1 MMQTNVEPR
10 KSNNKMKQKKLILVA
25 TFMLS
30 VVAATAQS
38 LNSAYFTDGY
48 KFRHTMNPAF
58 GNDQSYVSIPALGN
72 INVRT
77 QGNFGYDA
85 IIKNNPNPYGNKT
98 MTTFL
103 NPYID
108 AATALDGFA
117 SGNNRVVGNVGVTL
131 LSAGFKAWGGYN
143 TIEINAKASFG
154 ASLPYEL
161 FEFAKNTG
169 NKDYNIGD
177 INAGA
182 IAYAEIAFGHSR
194 QLTEQLRAGAK
205 LKVLLGIG
213 RADVKMENVQAQL
226 NDANQWLVSANATA
240 DVSMKGFTY
249 KQKSKEYKQKPGSY
263 QFVNDLDVSGSG
275 IGGFGLAVDLGASYK
290 LNDDWSFSAALLD
303 LGFISWSN
311 DMQARNKGNQ
321 FVFDGFHDV
330 DVAHHG
336 GMKKAS
342 DGYAD
347 QLADFAH
354 LQDQGDQGGRTTGIG
369 ASLNLGAEYTLPMYR
384 QLSLGLLSST
394 RIQGAY
400 SWTEARLSANW
411 EPLKWLD
418 GGMSLGVGSFG
429 ASAGWLINIHP
440 KGYNFFIGMDH
451 ILGKQ
456 SKEFIPLS
464 SKASVNLGMN
474 ITW

>member
-1 MMQTNVEPR
+1 
-10 KSNNKMKQKKLILVA
+10 MKQKKLILVA

-30 VVAATAQS
+30 VVTAPAQS

-58 GNDQSYVSIPALGN
+58 GNEQGYVSIPALGN

-98 MTTFL
+98 MTTFM

-108 AATALDGFA
+108 AGTALDGFVD
-117 SGNNRVVGNVGVTL
+117 GNNRIIGNVGITI

-143 TIEINAKASFG
+143 TIEINSKTSFG
-154 ASLPYEL
+154 VSLPYEL
-161 FEFAKNTG
+161 FAFAKNTG
-169 NKDYNIGD
+169 NQNYHIGD

-182 IAYAEIAFGHSR
+182 LSYAEIAFGHSR
-194 QLTEQLRAGAK
+194 QLSKQLRIGAK
-205 LKVLLGIG
+205 LKVLLGLA

-226 NDANQWLVSANATA
+226 SDANKWLVTANATA
-240 DVSMKGFTY
+240 DVSIKGFTY
-249 KQKSKEYKQKPGSY
+249 KENEKEYKQKPGNY
-263 QFVNDLDVSGSG
+263 KYVNDVDVSGTG
-275 IGGFGLAVDLGASYK
+275 INGFGMAVDLGAVYK
-290 LNDDWSFSAALLD
+290 LNNDWSFSASLLD

-311 DMQARNKGNQ
+311 NMQAKNINNQ
-321 FVFDGFHDV
+321 FEFSGFHDV
-330 DVAHHG
+330 DVARHG
-336 GMKKAS
+336 GMRDAS
-342 DGYAD
+342 DKYAD
-347 QLADFAH
+347 QLAEFAH
-354 LQDQGDQGGRTTGIG
+354 LQNQGDQGGRTTGIG
-369 ASLNLGAEYTLPMYR
+369 ASLNVGAEYTLPVYR
-384 QLSLGLLSST
+384 KLSFGLLSNS
-394 RIQGAY
+394 RFQGEY

-411 EPLKWLD
+411 EALSWLD
-418 GGMSLGVGSFG
+418 GGMSIGVGSFG

-440 KGYNFFIGMDH
+440 NGYNFFVGMDH

-456 SKEFIPLS
+456 SKEGIPLS

>member
-1 MMQTNVEPR
+1 
-10 KSNNKMKQKKLILVA
+10 MKQKKIILVA
-25 TFMLS
+25 TLLLS
-30 VVAATAQS
+30 VVTATAQS

-48 KFRHTMNPAF
+48 NFRHTMNPAY
-58 GNDQSYVSIPALGN
+58 GNNQDYVSIPALGN

-108 AATALDGFA
+108 ASTALEDFA
-117 SGNNRVVGNVGVTL
+117 SGNNRVIGNVGITI

-143 TIEINAKASFG
+143 TIEINSKTSFG
-154 ASLPYEL
+154 VSLPYEL

-169 NKDYNIGD
+169 NKNYDIGD

-182 IAYAEIAFGHSR
+182 LSYVEIAFGHSR
-194 QLTEQLRAGAK
+194 QLTDQLRAGAK
-205 LKVLLGIG
+205 LKVLLGVG
-213 RADVKMENVQAQL
+213 RADVKMEDVKAQL
-226 NDANQWLVSANATA
+226 TDANQWLISANAQA
-240 DVSMKGFTY
+240 DVSLKGFTY
-249 KQKSKEYKQKPGSY
+249 KQKDKEYKQKPGTY
-263 QFVNDLDVSGSG
+263 KYVNDVDVDGAG
-275 IGGFGLAVDLGASYK
+275 VGGFGLGIDLGATYK
-290 LNDDWSFSAALLD
+290 LNDDWNFSAALLD

-311 DMQARNKGNQ
+311 DMQARNMSKE

-330 DVAHHG
+330 DVTRHG
-336 GMKKAS
+336 GMRDAS
-342 DGYAD
+342 DKYSD
-347 QLADFAH
+347 QLAEFAN

-369 ASLNLGAEYTLPMYR
+369 TTLNVGAEYTLPMYR
-384 QLSLGLLSST
+384 QLSFGLLSST
-394 RIQGAY
+394 RFQGEY

-411 EPLKWLD
+411 EPLNWLD

-429 ASAGWLINIHP
+429 ASAGWLVNIHP
-440 KGYNFFIGMDH
+440 KGFNFFIGMDH

-464 SKASVNLGMN
+464 SKASINLGMN

>member
-1 MMQTNVEPR
+1 
-10 KSNNKMKQKKLILVA
+10 MKQKKIILVA
-25 TFMLS
+25 TLMLS
-30 VVAATAQS
+30 VVTATAQS

-48 KFRHTMNPAF
+48 NFRHTMNPAY

-108 AATALDGFA
+108 ASTALEDFA
-117 SGNNRVVGNVGVTL
+117 SGNNRVVGSVGITL

-143 TIEINAKASFG
+143 TIEINSKTNFG
-154 ASLPYEL
+154 VSLPYEL

-169 NKDYNIGD
+169 NKNYDIGD

-182 IAYAEIAFGHSR
+182 LSYVEIAFGHSR
-194 QLTEQLRAGAK
+194 QLTDQWRAGAK
-205 LKVLLGIG
+205 LKVLLGVG
-213 RADVKMENVQAQL
+213 RADVKMENVKAQL
-226 NDANQWLVSANATA
+226 NDANQWLISAKAQA
-240 DVSMKGFTY
+240 DVSLKGFTY
-249 KQKSKEYKQKPGSY
+249 KQKDKEYKQKPGSY
-263 QFVNDLDVSGSG
+263 KYVNDLDVDGAG
-275 IGGFGLAVDLGASYK
+275 IGGFGLGIDLGATYK
-290 LNDDWSFSAALLD
+290 LNDDWNFSAALLD

-311 DMQARNKGNQ
+311 DMQARNISDQ
-321 FVFDGFHDV
+321 FIFDGFHDAEV
-330 DVAHHG
+330 SKSSPNSFKNQG
-336 GMKKAS
+336 QSYS
-342 DGYAD
+342 DQMAE
-347 QLADFAH
+347 FAN

-369 ASLNLGAEYTLPMYR
+369 TTLNVGAEYTLPMYR
-384 QLSLGLLSST
+384 QLSFGLLSST
-394 RIQGAY
+394 RLQGEY

-411 EPLKWLD
+411 EPLNWLD

-429 ASAGWLINIHP
+429 ASAGWLVNIHP
-440 KGYNFFIGMDH
+440 KGFNFFIGMDH

>member
-1 MMQTNVEPR
+1 
-10 KSNNKMKQKKLILVA
+10 MKQKKIILVA
-25 TFMLS
+25 TLMLS
-30 VVAATAQS
+30 VVTATAQS

-48 KFRHTMNPAF
+48 NFRHTMNPAY

-108 AATALDGFA
+108 ASTALDGFA
-117 SGNNRVVGNVGVTL
+117 SGNNRVVGSVGITL
-131 LSAGFKAWGGYN
+131 LSAGFKAWDGYN
-143 TIEINAKASFG
+143 TIEINSKTNFG
-154 ASLPYEL
+154 VSLPYEL

-169 NKDYNIGD
+169 NKNYDIGD

-182 IAYAEIAFGHSR
+182 LSYVEIAFGHSR
-194 QLTEQLRAGAK
+194 QLTDQWRAGAK
-205 LKVLLGIG
+205 LKVLLGVG
-213 RADVKMENVQAQL
+213 RADVKMENVKAQL
-226 NDANQWLVSANATA
+226 NDANQWLISAKAQA

-249 KQKSKEYKQKPGSY
+249 KQKDKEYKQKPGSY
-263 QFVNDLDVSGSG
+263 KYVNDLDVDGAG
-275 IGGFGLAVDLGASYK
+275 IGGFGLGIDLGATYK
-290 LNDDWSFSAALLD
+290 LNDDWNFSAALLD

-311 DMQARNKGNQ
+311 DMQACNINDQ
-321 FVFDGFHDV
+321 FLFDGFHDAEV
-330 DVAHHG
+330 SKSSPNSFKNQG
-336 GMKKAS
+336 QSYS
-342 DGYAD
+342 DQMAE
-347 QLADFAH
+347 FAN

-369 ASLNLGAEYTLPMYR
+369 TTLNVGAEYTLPMYR
-384 QLSLGLLSST
+384 QLSFGLLSST
-394 RIQGAY
+394 RLQGEY

-411 EPLKWLD
+411 EPLNWLD

-429 ASAGWLINIHP
+429 ASAGWLVNIHP
-440 KGYNFFIGMDH
+440 KGFNFFIGMDH

-456 SKEFIPLS
+456 SKEWIPLS

>member
-1 MMQTNVEPR
+1 
-10 KSNNKMKQKKLILVA
+10 MKQKKLILVA

-30 VVAATAQS
+30 VVTAPAQS

-48 KFRHTMNPAF
+48 KFRHNMNPAF
-58 GNDQSYVSIPALGN
+58 GNEQGYVSIPVLGN

-108 AATALDGFA
+108 AGTALDGFVD
-117 SGNNRVVGNVGVTL
+117 GNNRIIGNVGITI

-143 TIEINAKASFG
+143 TIEINSKTSFG
-154 ASLPYEL
+154 VSLPYEL
-161 FEFAKNTG
+161 FAFAKNTG
-169 NKDYNIGD
+169 NKNYNIGD
-177 INAGA
+177 IYGGA
-182 IAYAEIAFGHSR
+182 LSYAEIALGHSR
-194 QLTEQLRAGAK
+194 QLSEQLRIGAK
-205 LKVLLGIG
+205 LKVLLGLG

-226 NDANQWLVSANATA
+226 SDANKWLVTANATA
-240 DVSMKGFTY
+240 DVSVKGFTY
-249 KQKSKEYKQKPGSY
+249 KENEKEYKQKPGNY
-263 QFVNDLDVSGSG
+263 KYVNDVDVSGTG
-275 IGGFGLAVDLGASYK
+275 INGFGMAVDLGAVYK
-290 LNDDWSFSAALLD
+290 LNNDWSFSASLLD

-311 DMQARNKGNQ
+311 NMQAKNINNQ
-321 FVFDGFHDV
+321 FEFSGFHDV
-330 DVAHHG
+330 DIARHG
-336 GMKKAS
+336 GMRDAS
-342 DGYAD
+342 DKYAD
-347 QLADFAH
+347 QLAEFAH
-354 LQDQGDQGGRTTGIG
+354 LQNQGDQGGRTTGIG
-369 ASLNLGAEYTLPMYR
+369 ASLNVGAEYTLPVYR
-384 QLSLGLLSST
+384 KLSFGLLSNS
-394 RIQGAY
+394 RFQGEY

-411 EPLKWLD
+411 EALSWLD
-418 GGMSLGVGSFG
+418 GGMSIGVGSFG

-440 KGYNFFIGMDH
+440 DGFNFFVGMDH

-456 SKEFIPLS
+456 SKEGIPLS

>member
-1 MMQTNVEPR
+1 
-10 KSNNKMKQKKLILVA
+10 MKQKKIILVA
-25 TFMLS
+25 TLMLS
-30 VVAATAQS
+30 VVTATAQS
-38 LNSAYFTDGY
+38 LNSAYFTDDY
-48 KFRHTMNPAF
+48 KYRHTMNPAF
-58 GNDQSYVSIPALGN
+58 GNDQSYVSMPALGN

-85 IIKNNPNPYGNKT
+85 IIKTNPRPNGNKT

-108 AATALDGFA
+108 ASTALDGFN
-117 SGNNRVVGNVGVTL
+117 SGNNRVIGNVGITI

-143 TIEINAKASFG
+143 TIEINSKTNFG
-154 ASLPYEL
+154 VSLPYEL

-169 NKDYNIGD
+169 NKNYDIGD
-177 INAGA
+177 INIGA
-182 IAYAEIAFGHSR
+182 MSYAEIALGHSR
-194 QLTEQLRAGAK
+194 QLSEKLRAGAK

-213 RADVKMENVQAQL
+213 RADVKMENVKAEL
-226 NDANQWLVSANATA
+226 SDANTWLISANAQA
-240 DVSMKGFTY
+240 DVSVKGLTF
-249 KQKSKEYKQKPGSY
+249 KQKEKEYKQKPSSY
-263 QFVNDLDVSGSG
+263 KYVNDVDVSGAG
-275 IGGFGLAVDLGASYK
+275 IGGFGLGIDLGASYK

-311 DMQARNKGNQ
+311 DVQARNLNDKFEFEGFYDTEVSKSSDKSFQKKG
-321 FVFDGFHDV
+321 D
-330 DVAHHG
+330 
-336 GMKKAS
+336 KYS
-342 DGYAD
+342 DQMAE
-347 QLADFAH
+347 FAN

-369 ASLNLGAEYTLPMYR
+369 TTLNVGAEYTLPMYR
-384 QLSLGLLSST
+384 QLSFGLLSST
-394 RIQGAY
+394 RFQGDY

-411 EPLKWLD
+411 EPLRWLD
-418 GGMSLGVGSFG
+418 GGMSLGVGTFG

-440 KGYNFFIGMDH
+440 KGFNFFVGMDH

-456 SKEFIPLS
+456 SKEGIPLS

>member
-1 MMQTNVEPR
+1 
-10 KSNNKMKQKKLILVA
+10 MKQKKIILVA
-25 TFMLS
+25 TLMLS
-30 VVAATAQS
+30 VVTATAQS

-48 KFRHTMNPAF
+48 KFRHTMNPAY

-108 AATALDGFA
+108 ASTALEDFA
-117 SGNNRVVGNVGVTL
+117 SGNNRVVGSVGITI
-131 LSAGFKAWGGYN
+131 LSAGFKAWDGYN
-143 TIEINAKASFG
+143 TIEINSKTNFG
-154 ASLPYEL
+154 VSLPYEL

-169 NKDYNIGD
+169 NKNYDIGD

-182 IAYAEIAFGHSR
+182 LSYVEIAFGHSR
-194 QLTEQLRAGAK
+194 QLTDQWRAGAK
-205 LKVLLGIG
+205 LKVLLGVG
-213 RADVKMENVQAQL
+213 RADVKMENVKAQL
-226 NDANQWLVSANATA
+226 NDANQWLISAKAQA

-249 KQKSKEYKQKPGSY
+249 KQKDKEYKQKPGSY
-263 QFVNDLDVSGSG
+263 KYVNDLDVDGAG
-275 IGGFGLAVDLGASYK
+275 IGGFGLGIDLGATYK
-290 LNDDWSFSAALLD
+290 LNDDWNFSAALLD

-311 DMQARNKGNQ
+311 DMQARNISDQ
-321 FVFDGFHDV
+321 FIFDGFHDAEV
-330 DVAHHG
+330 SKSSPNSFKNQG
-336 GMKKAS
+336 QSYS
-342 DGYAD
+342 DQMAE
-347 QLADFAH
+347 FAN

-369 ASLNLGAEYTLPMYR
+369 TTLNVGAEYTLPMYR
-384 QLSLGLLSST
+384 QLSFGLLSST
-394 RIQGAY
+394 RLQGEY

-411 EPLKWLD
+411 EPLNWLD

-440 KGYNFFIGMDH
+440 KGFNFFIGMDH

>member
-1 MMQTNVEPR
+1 
-10 KSNNKMKQKKLILVA
+10 MKQKKIILVA
-25 TFMLS
+25 TLMLS
-30 VVAATAQS
+30 VVTATAQS

-48 KFRHTMNPAF
+48 QYRHTMNPAF
-58 GNDQSYVSIPALGN
+58 GNDQSYVAIPALGN

-85 IIKNNPNPYGNKT
+85 IVKNNPNPYGNKS

-103 NPYID
+103 NPDID
-108 AATALDGFA
+108 VATALDGFA
-117 SGNNRVVGNVGVTL
+117 NGNNRVVGSVGITI

-143 TIEINAKASFG
+143 TIEINSKTSFG
-154 ASLPYEL
+154 VSVPYEL

-169 NKDYNIGD
+169 NKSYNIGD
-177 INAGA
+177 INASA
-182 IAYAEIAFGHSR
+182 QSYAEIAFGHSR
-194 QLTEQLRAGAK
+194 QLTEQLRIGAK
-205 LKVLLGIG
+205 LKVLLGVG
-213 RADVKMENVQAQL
+213 RADVKMENVQADL
-226 NDANQWLVSANATA
+226 NDENKWLITANAQA
-240 DVSMKGFTY
+240 DVSIKGFTY
-249 KQKSKEYKQKPGSY
+249 KQKEKEYKQKPGTYSY
-263 QFVNDLDVSGSG
+263 VNKLDVSGFG
-275 IGGFGLAVDLGASYK
+275 LNGFGLGVDLGASYK

-303 LGFISWSN
+303 LGFIRWAY
-311 DMQARNKGNQ
+311 DMQARNINGTFEFN
-321 FVFDGFHDV
+321 GFHDA
-330 DVAHHG
+330 DVSKSSPNSLKNQG
-336 GMKKAS
+336 
-342 DGYAD
+342 DGYSD

-369 ASLNLGAEYTLPMYR
+369 TTLNLGAEYTLPMYR
-384 QLSLGLLSST
+384 QLSFGLLSST

-411 EPLKWLD
+411 EALRWLD
-418 GGMSLGVGSFG
+418 GGMTFGVGSFG

-451 ILGKQ
+451 ILGKT

>member
-1 MMQTNVEPR
+1 
-10 KSNNKMKQKKLILVA
+10 MKQKKIILVA
-25 TFMLS
+25 TLMLS
-30 VVAATAQS
+30 VVTATAQS

-48 KFRHTMNPAF
+48 NFRHTMNPAY

-108 AATALDGFA
+108 ASTALDGFA
-117 SGNNRVVGNVGVTL
+117 SGNNRVVGSVGITI

-143 TIEINAKASFG
+143 TIEINSKTNFG
-154 ASLPYEL
+154 VSLPYEL

-169 NKDYNIGD
+169 NKNYDIGD

-182 IAYAEIAFGHSR
+182 LSYVEIAFGHSR
-194 QLTEQLRAGAK
+194 QLTDQWRAGAK
-205 LKVLLGIG
+205 LKVLLGVG
-213 RADVKMENVQAQL
+213 RADVKMENVKAQL
-226 NDANQWLVSANATA
+226 NDANQWLISAKAQA

-249 KQKSKEYKQKPGSY
+249 KQKDKEYKQKPGSY
-263 QFVNDLDVSGSG
+263 KYVNDLDVDGAG
-275 IGGFGLAVDLGASYK
+275 IGGFGLGIDLGATYK
-290 LNDDWSFSAALLD
+290 LNDDWNFSAALLD

-311 DMQARNKGNQ
+311 DMQARNISDQ
-321 FVFDGFHDV
+321 FIFDGFHDAEV
-330 DVAHHG
+330 SKSSPNSFKNQG
-336 GMKKAS
+336 QSYS
-342 DGYAD
+342 DQMAE
-347 QLADFAH
+347 FAN

-369 ASLNLGAEYTLPMYR
+369 TTLNVGAEYTLPMYR
-384 QLSLGLLSST
+384 QLSFGLLSST
-394 RIQGAY
+394 RLQGEY

-411 EPLKWLD
+411 EPLNWLD

-429 ASAGWLINIHP
+429 ASAGWLVNIHP
-440 KGYNFFIGMDH
+440 KGFNFFVGMDH

>member
-1 MMQTNVEPR
+1 
-10 KSNNKMKQKKLILVA
+10 MKQKKIILVA
-25 TFMLS
+25 TLMLS
-30 VVAATAQS
+30 VVTATAQS

-48 KFRHTMNPAF
+48 NFRHTMNPAY

-77 QGNFGYDA
+77 QVNFGYDA

-108 AATALDGFA
+108 ASTALEDFA
-117 SGNNRVVGNVGVTL
+117 SGNNRVVGSVGITL

-143 TIEINAKASFG
+143 TIEINSKTNFG
-154 ASLPYEL
+154 VSLPYEL

-169 NKDYNIGD
+169 NKNYDIGD

-182 IAYAEIAFGHSR
+182 LSYVEIAFGHSR
-194 QLTEQLRAGAK
+194 QLTDQWRAGAK
-205 LKVLLGIG
+205 LKVLLGVG
-213 RADVKMENVQAQL
+213 RADVKMENVKAQL
-226 NDANQWLVSANATA
+226 NDANQWLISAKAQA

-249 KQKSKEYKQKPGSY
+249 KQKDKEYKQKPGSY
-263 QFVNDLDVSGSG
+263 KYVNDLDVDGAG
-275 IGGFGLAVDLGASYK
+275 IGGFGLGIDLGATYK
-290 LNDDWSFSAALLD
+290 LNDDWNFSAALLD

-311 DMQARNKGNQ
+311 DMQARNISDQ
-321 FVFDGFHDV
+321 FIFDGFHDAEV
-330 DVAHHG
+330 SKSSPNSFKNQG
-336 GMKKAS
+336 QSYS
-342 DGYAD
+342 DQMAE
-347 QLADFAH
+347 FAN

-369 ASLNLGAEYTLPMYR
+369 TTLNVGAEYTLPMYR
-384 QLSLGLLSST
+384 QLSFGLLSST
-394 RIQGAY
+394 RLQGEY

-411 EPLKWLD
+411 EPLNWLD

-440 KGYNFFIGMDH
+440 KGFNFFIGMDH

>member
-1 MMQTNVEPR
+1 
-10 KSNNKMKQKKLILVA
+10 MKQKKIILVA
-25 TFMLS
+25 TLMLA
-30 VVAATAQS
+30 VVTATAQS

-48 KFRHTMNPAF
+48 KFRHTMNPAY

-77 QGNFGYDA
+77 QGDFGYDA
-85 IIKNNPNPYGNKT
+85 IIKTNPVPNGNKT

-108 AATALDGFA
+108 AATALDGF
-117 SGNNRVVGNVGVTL
+117 SDGNNRIVGNVGVTI

-143 TIEINAKASFG
+143 TIEINAKAHFG
-154 ASLPYEL
+154 VSLPYEL

-169 NKDYNIGD
+169 NKNYNIGE

-182 IAYAEIAFGHSR
+182 LSYAEIAFGHSR

-205 LKVLLGIG
+205 LKVLLGVG

-226 NDANQWLVSANATA
+226 SDANKWVISADAQA

-249 KQKSKEYKQKPGSY
+249 KQKTKEYKQKPGSY
-263 QFVNDLDVSGSG
+263 DYVNNMDVSGAG
-275 IGGFGLAVDLGASYK
+275 IGGFGLGVDLGATYK

-311 DMQARNKGNQ
+311 DMQARNMSKQ
-321 FVFDGFHDV
+321 FIFDGFHDAEV
-330 DVAHHG
+330 SKSSPNSL
-336 GMKKAS
+336 KKQGES
-342 DGYAD
+342 YSD
-347 QLADFAH
+347 QLAEFAN
-354 LQDQGDQGGRTTGIG
+354 LQDQGDKGGRTTGIG
-369 ASLNLGAEYTLPMYR
+369 STLNVGAEYTLPMYR
-384 QLSLGLLSST
+384 KLSFGLLSST
-394 RIQGAY
+394 RFQGAY

-411 EPLKWLD
+411 EPLRWLD

-429 ASAGWLINIHP
+429 ASAGWLVNIHP

-456 SKEFIPLS
+456 SKEWIPLS
-464 SKASVNLGMN
+464 SKASINLGMN

>member
-1 MMQTNVEPR
+1 
-10 KSNNKMKQKKLILVA
+10 MKQKKIILVA
-25 TFMLS
+25 TLMLS
-30 VVAATAQS
+30 VVTATAQS

-48 KFRHTMNPAF
+48 KFRHTMNPAY
-58 GNDQSYVSIPALGN
+58 GNDESYVSIPGLGN

-108 AATALDGFA
+108 ASTALEDFA
-117 SGNNRVVGNVGVTL
+117 SGNNRIIGSVGVTL

-143 TIEINAKASFG
+143 TVEINSKTSFG
-154 ASLPYEL
+154 VSLPYEL

-169 NKDYNIGD
+169 NKNYDIGD

-182 IAYAEIAFGHSR
+182 LSYVEIAFGHSR
-194 QLTEQLRAGAK
+194 QLTDQLRAGAK
-205 LKVLLGIG
+205 LKVLLGVG
-213 RADVKMENVQAQL
+213 RADVKMEDVKAQL
-226 NDANQWLVSANATA
+226 TDANQWLISANATA
-240 DVSMKGFTY
+240 DVSLKGFTY
-249 KQKSKEYKQKPGSY
+249 KQKDKEYKQKPGTY
-263 QFVNDLDVSGSG
+263 KYVNDVDVDGAG
-275 IGGFGLAVDLGASYK
+275 VGGFGLGIDLGATYK
-290 LNDDWSFSAALLD
+290 LNDDWNFSAALLD

-311 DMQARNKGNQ
+311 DMQARNMSKE
-321 FVFDGFHDV
+321 FLFDGFHDV
-330 DVAHHG
+330 DVARHG
-336 GMKKAS
+336 GMRDAS
-342 DGYAD
+342 DKYRD
-347 QLADFAH
+347 QLAEFAN

-369 ASLNLGAEYTLPMYR
+369 TTFNVGAEYTLPMYR
-384 QLSLGLLSST
+384 QLSFGLLSST
-394 RIQGAY
+394 RFQGEY

-411 EPLKWLD
+411 EPLRWLD

-429 ASAGWLINIHP
+429 ASAGWLVNIHP
-440 KGYNFFIGMDH
+440 KGFNFFIGMDH

-456 SKEFIPLS
+456 SKEWIPLS
-464 SKASVNLGMN
+464 SKASINLGMN

>member
-1 MMQTNVEPR
+1 MLNHK
-10 KSNNKMKQKKLILVA
+10 KSYRKMKQKKIILVA
-25 TFMLS
+25 TLMLS
-30 VVAATAQS
+30 VVTATAQS

-48 KFRHTMNPAF
+48 NFRHTMNPAY

-108 AATALDGFA
+108 ASTALDGFA
-117 SGNNRVVGNVGVTL
+117 SGNNRVVGSVGITL

-143 TIEINAKASFG
+143 TIEINSKTNFG
-154 ASLPYEL
+154 VSLPYEL

-169 NKDYNIGD
+169 NKSYDIGD

-182 IAYAEIAFGHSR
+182 LSYVEIAFGHSR
-194 QLTEQLRAGAK
+194 QLTDQWRAGAK
-205 LKVLLGIG
+205 LKVLLGVG
-213 RADVKMENVQAQL
+213 RADVKMENVKAQL
-226 NDANQWLVSANATA
+226 NDANQWLISAKAQA

-249 KQKSKEYKQKPGSY
+249 KQKDKEYKQKPGSY
-263 QFVNDLDVSGSG
+263 KYVNDLDVDGAG
-275 IGGFGLAVDLGASYK
+275 IGGFGLGIDLGATYK
-290 LNDDWSFSAALLD
+290 LNDDWNFSAALLD

-311 DMQARNKGNQ
+311 DMQARNISDQ
-321 FVFDGFHDV
+321 FLFDGFHDAEV
-330 DVAHHG
+330 SKSSPNSFKNQG
-336 GMKKAS
+336 QSYS
-342 DGYAD
+342 DQMAE
-347 QLADFAH
+347 FAN

-369 ASLNLGAEYTLPMYR
+369 TTLNVGAEYTLPMYR
-384 QLSLGLLSST
+384 QLSFGLLSST
-394 RIQGAY
+394 RLQGEY
-400 SWTEARLSANW
+400 FWTEARLSANW
-411 EPLKWLD
+411 EPLNWLD

-440 KGYNFFIGMDH
+440 KGFNFFIGMDH

>member
-1 MMQTNVEPR
+1 
-10 KSNNKMKQKKLILVA
+10 MKQKKIILVA
-25 TFMLS
+25 TLMLS
-30 VVAATAQS
+30 VVTATAQS
-38 LNSAYFTDGY
+38 LNSAYFTDDY
-48 KFRHTMNPAF
+48 KYRHTMNPAF
-58 GNDQSYVSIPALGN
+58 GNDQSYVSMPALGN

-85 IIKNNPNPYGNKT
+85 IIKTNPRPNGNKT

-108 AATALDGFA
+108 ASTALDGFN
-117 SGNNRVVGNVGVTL
+117 SGNNRVIGNVGITI

-143 TIEINAKASFG
+143 TIEINSKTNFG
-154 ASLPYEL
+154 VSLPYEL

-169 NKDYNIGD
+169 NKNYDIGD
-177 INAGA
+177 INVGA
-182 IAYAEIAFGHSR
+182 MSYAEIALGHSR
-194 QLTEQLRAGAK
+194 QLSEKLRAGAK

-213 RADVKMENVQAQL
+213 RADVKMENVKAEL
-226 NDANQWLVSANATA
+226 SDANTWLISANAQA
-240 DVSMKGFTY
+240 DVSVKGLTF
-249 KQKSKEYKQKPGSY
+249 KQKEKEYKQKPGSY
-263 QFVNDLDVSGSG
+263 KYVNDVDVSGAG
-275 IGGFGLAVDLGASYK
+275 IGGFGLGIDLGASYK

-311 DMQARNKGNQ
+311 DVQARNLNDKFEFEGFYDTEVSKSSDKSFQKKG
-321 FVFDGFHDV
+321 D
-330 DVAHHG
+330 
-336 GMKKAS
+336 KYS
-342 DGYAD
+342 DQMAE
-347 QLADFAH
+347 FAN

-369 ASLNLGAEYTLPMYR
+369 TTLNVGAEYTLPMYR
-384 QLSLGLLSST
+384 QLSFGLLSST
-394 RIQGAY
+394 RFQGDY

-411 EPLKWLD
+411 EPLRWLD
-418 GGMSLGVGSFG
+418 GGMSLGVGTFG

-440 KGYNFFIGMDH
+440 KGFNFFVGMDH

-456 SKEFIPLS
+456 SKEGIPLS

>member
-1 MMQTNVEPR
+1 
-10 KSNNKMKQKKLILVA
+10 MKQKKIILVA
-25 TFMLS
+25 TLMLS
-30 VVAATAQS
+30 VVTATAQS

-48 KFRHTMNPAF
+48 NFRHTMNPAY

-108 AATALDGFA
+108 ASTALEAFA
-117 SGNNRVVGNVGVTL
+117 SGNNRVVGSVGITL

-143 TIEINAKASFG
+143 TIEINSKTNFG
-154 ASLPYEL
+154 VSLPYEL

-169 NKDYNIGD
+169 NKNYDIGD

-182 IAYAEIAFGHSR
+182 LSYVEIAFGHSR
-194 QLTEQLRAGAK
+194 QLTDQWRAGAK
-205 LKVLLGIG
+205 LKVLLGVG
-213 RADVKMENVQAQL
+213 RADVKMENVKAQL
-226 NDANQWLVSANATA
+226 NDANQWLISAKAQA
-240 DVSMKGFTY
+240 DVSLKGFTY
-249 KQKSKEYKQKPGSY
+249 KQKDKEYKQKPGSY
-263 QFVNDLDVSGSG
+263 KYVNDLDVDGAG
-275 IGGFGLAVDLGASYK
+275 IGGFGLGIDLGATYK
-290 LNDDWSFSAALLD
+290 LNDDWNFSAALLD

-311 DMQARNKGNQ
+311 DMQARNISDQ
-321 FVFDGFHDV
+321 FIFDGFHDAEV
-330 DVAHHG
+330 SKSSPNSFKNQG
-336 GMKKAS
+336 QSYS
-342 DGYAD
+342 DQMAE
-347 QLADFAH
+347 FAN

-369 ASLNLGAEYTLPMYR
+369 TTLNVGAEYTLPMYR
-384 QLSLGLLSST
+384 QLSFGLLSST
-394 RIQGAY
+394 RLQGEY

-411 EPLKWLD
+411 EPLNWLD

-429 ASAGWLINIHP
+429 ASAGWLVNIHP
-440 KGYNFFIGMDH
+440 KGFNFFIGMDH

>member
-1 MMQTNVEPR
+1 
-10 KSNNKMKQKKLILVA
+10 MKQKKIILVA
-25 TFMLS
+25 TLMLS
-30 VVAATAQS
+30 VVTATAQS

-48 KFRHTMNPAF
+48 NFRHTMNPAY

-108 AATALDGFA
+108 ASTALDGFA
-117 SGNNRVVGNVGVTL
+117 SGNNRVVGSVGITL

-143 TIEINAKASFG
+143 TIEINSKTSFG
-154 ASLPYEL
+154 VSLPYEL

-169 NKDYNIGD
+169 NKNYDIGD

-182 IAYAEIAFGHSR
+182 LSYVEIAFGHSR
-194 QLTEQLRAGAK
+194 QLTDQWRAGAK
-205 LKVLLGIG
+205 LKVLLGVG
-213 RADVKMENVQAQL
+213 RADVKMENVKAQL
-226 NDANQWLVSANATA
+226 NDANQWLISAKAQA

-249 KQKSKEYKQKPGSY
+249 KQKDKEYKQKPGSY
-263 QFVNDLDVSGSG
+263 KYVNDLDVDGAG
-275 IGGFGLAVDLGASYK
+275 IGGFGLGIDLGATYK
-290 LNDDWSFSAALLD
+290 LNDDWNFSAALLD

-311 DMQARNKGNQ
+311 DMQARNISDQ
-321 FVFDGFHDV
+321 FIFDGFHDAEV
-330 DVAHHG
+330 SKSSPNSFKNQG
-336 GMKKAS
+336 QSYS
-342 DGYAD
+342 DQMAE
-347 QLADFAH
+347 FAN

-369 ASLNLGAEYTLPMYR
+369 TTLNVGAEYTLPMYR
-384 QLSLGLLSST
+384 QLSFGLLSST
-394 RIQGAY
+394 RFQGEY

-411 EPLKWLD
+411 EPLNWLD

-440 KGYNFFIGMDH
+440 KGFNFFIGMDH

-456 SKEFIPLS
+456 SKEWIPLS

>member
-1 MMQTNVEPR
+1 
-10 KSNNKMKQKKLILVA
+10 MKQKKIILVA
-25 TFMLS
+25 TLMLA
-30 VVAATAQS
+30 VVTATAQS

-48 KFRHTMNPAF
+48 KFRHTMNPAY

-77 QGNFGYDA
+77 QGDFGYDA
-85 IIKNNPNPYGNKT
+85 IIKTNPVPNGNKT

-108 AATALDGFA
+108 AATALDGF
-117 SGNNRVVGNVGVTL
+117 SDGNNRIVGNVGVTI

-143 TIEINAKASFG
+143 TIEINAKAHFG
-154 ASLPYEL
+154 VSLPYEL

-169 NKDYNIGD
+169 NKNYNIGE

-182 IAYAEIAFGHSR
+182 VSYAEIAFGHSH

-226 NDANQWLVSANATA
+226 SDANKWIISADAQA

-249 KQKSKEYKQKPGSY
+249 KQKTKEYKQKPGSY
-263 QFVNDLDVSGSG
+263 DYVNNMDVSGAG
-275 IGGFGLAVDLGASYK
+275 IGGFGLGVDLGATYK

-311 DMQARNKGNQ
+311 DMQARNMSKQ
-321 FVFDGFHDV
+321 FIFDGFHDAEV
-330 DVAHHG
+330 SKSSPNSL
-336 GMKKAS
+336 KKQGES
-342 DGYAD
+342 YSD
-347 QLADFAH
+347 QLAEFAN
-354 LQDQGDQGGRTTGIG
+354 LQDQCDKGGRTTGIG
-369 ASLNLGAEYTLPMYR
+369 TTLNVGAEYTLPVYR
-384 QLSLGLLSST
+384 KLSFGLLSST
-394 RIQGAY
+394 RLQGAY

-411 EPLKWLD
+411 EPLRWLD

-429 ASAGWLINIHP
+429 ASAGWLVNIHP

-456 SKEFIPLS
+456 SKEWIPLS
-464 SKASVNLGMN
+464 SKASINLGMN

>member
-1 MMQTNVEPR
+1 
-10 KSNNKMKQKKLILVA
+10 MKQKKIILVA
-25 TFMLS
+25 TLMLS
-30 VVAATAQS
+30 VVTATAQS

-48 KFRHTMNPAF
+48 KFRHTMNPAY

-85 IIKNNPNPYGNKT
+85 IIKTNPRPNGNKT

-108 AATALDGFA
+108 ASTALEDFA
-117 SGNNRVVGNVGVTL
+117 SGNNRVVGSVGITL
-131 LSAGFKAWGGYN
+131 LSAGFKAWDGYN
-143 TIEINAKASFG
+143 TIEINSKTNFG
-154 ASLPYEL
+154 VSLPYEL

-169 NKDYNIGD
+169 NKNYDIGD

-182 IAYAEIAFGHSR
+182 LSYVEIAFGHSR
-194 QLTEQLRAGAK
+194 QLTDQWRAGAK
-205 LKVLLGIG
+205 LKVLLGVG
-213 RADVKMENVQAQL
+213 RADVKMENVKAQL
-226 NDANQWLVSANATA
+226 NDANQWLISAKAQA

-249 KQKSKEYKQKPGSY
+249 KQKDKEYKQKPGSY
-263 QFVNDLDVSGSG
+263 KYVNDLDVDGAG
-275 IGGFGLAVDLGASYK
+275 IGGFGLGIDLGATYK
-290 LNDDWSFSAALLD
+290 LNDDWNFSAALLD

-311 DMQARNKGNQ
+311 DMQARNISDQ
-321 FVFDGFHDV
+321 FIFDGFHDAEV
-330 DVAHHG
+330 SKSSPNSFKNQG
-336 GMKKAS
+336 QSYS
-342 DGYAD
+342 DQMAE
-347 QLADFAH
+347 FAN

-369 ASLNLGAEYTLPMYR
+369 TTLNVGAEYTLPMYR
-384 QLSLGLLSST
+384 QLSFGLLSST
-394 RIQGAY
+394 RLQGEY

-411 EPLKWLD
+411 EPLNWLD

-429 ASAGWLINIHP
+429 ASAGWLLNIHP
-440 KGYNFFIGMDH
+440 KGFNFFIGMDH

-456 SKEFIPLS
+456 SKEWIPLS

>member
-1 MMQTNVEPR
+1 MI
-10 KSNNKMKQKKLILVA
+10 QKKLIFVA

-30 VVAATAQS
+30 VVTAMGQS

-72 INVRT
+72 INIRT

-85 IIKNNPNPYGNKT
+85 IIKKNPNPYGDKT
-98 MTTFL
+98 MTTFM

-108 AATALDGFA
+108 VNTALEGFVN
-117 SGNNRVVGNVGVTL
+117 GNNRIVGNVGVTI

-143 TIEINAKASFG
+143 TIEINSKTSFG
-154 ASLPYEL
+154 VSLPYEL

-169 NKDYNIGD
+169 NKNYNIGE

-182 IAYAEIAFGHSR
+182 ISYAEIAFGHSR
-194 QLTEQLRAGAK
+194 QLSDNLRAGAK
-205 LKVLLGIG
+205 LKVLLGVG

-226 NDANQWLVSANATA
+226 DNANQWLITANAQA

-249 KQKSKEYKQKPGSY
+249 KQETKEYKQKPGSY
-263 QFVNDLDVSGSG
+263 KYVNDVDVDGAG
-275 IGGFGLAVDLGASYK
+275 VGGFGLGVDLGASYK

-311 DMQARNKGNQ
+311 DIQARNINKQ
-321 FVFDGFHDV
+321 FTFDGFHDV
-330 DVAHHG
+330 DIARHG
-336 GMKKAS
+336 GVSEAS
-342 DGYAD
+342 DTYAD
-347 QLADFAH
+347 QLAEFAH

-369 ASLNLGAEYTLPMYR
+369 TTLNVGAEYTLPMYR
-384 QLSLGLLSST
+384 KLSFGLLSNT
-394 RIQGAY
+394 RLQGEY

-411 EPLKWLD
+411 TPLAWLD
-418 GGMSLGVGSFG
+418 GGLSMGVGSFG
-429 ASAGWLINIHP
+429 ASAGWLVNIHP
-440 KGYNFFIGMDH
+440 KGFNFFVGADH

-456 SKEFIPLS
+456 SKEGIPLS
-464 SKASVNLGMN
+464 SKASINLGMN

>member
-1 MMQTNVEPR
+1 
-10 KSNNKMKQKKLILVA
+10 MKQKKIILVA
-25 TFMLS
+25 TLMLS
-30 VVAATAQS
+30 VVTATAQS

-48 KFRHTMNPAF
+48 NFRHTMNPAY

-85 IIKNNPNPYGNKT
+85 IIKTNPRPNGNKT

-108 AATALDGFA
+108 ASTALEDFA
-117 SGNNRVVGNVGVTL
+117 SGNNRVVGSVGITL
-131 LSAGFKAWGGYN
+131 LSAGFKAWNGYN
-143 TIEINAKASFG
+143 TIEINSKTSFG
-154 ASLPYEL
+154 VSLPYEL

-169 NKDYNIGD
+169 NKSYDIGD

-182 IAYAEIAFGHSR
+182 LSYVEIALGHSR

-205 LKVLLGIG
+205 LKVLLGVG
-213 RADVKMENVQAQL
+213 RADVKMENVKAQL
-226 NDANQWLVSANATA
+226 NDANQWLISAKAQA

-249 KQKSKEYKQKPGSY
+249 KQKDKEYKQKPGTY
-263 QFVNDLDVSGSG
+263 KYVNDLDVDGAGVS
-275 IGGFGLAVDLGASYK
+275 GFGLGIDLGATYK
-290 LNDDWSFSAALLD
+290 LNDDWNFSAALLD

-311 DMQARNKGNQ
+311 DMQARNINDQ
-321 FVFDGFHDV
+321 FLFDGFHD
-330 DVAHHG
+330 
-336 GMKKAS
+336 
-342 DGYAD
+342 
-347 QLADFAH
+347 
-354 LQDQGDQGGRTTGIG
+354 
-369 ASLNLGAEYTLPMYR
+369 AEVSKSSPNSFKNLPMYR
-384 QLSLGLLSST
+384 QLSFGLLSST
-394 RIQGAY
+394 RFQGEY
-400 SWTEARLSANW
+400 SWTEARLRANW

-440 KGYNFFIGMDH
+440 KGFNFFIGMDH

>member
-1 MMQTNVEPR
+1 
-10 KSNNKMKQKKLILVA
+10 MKQKKIILVA
-25 TFMLS
+25 TLMLS
-30 VVAATAQS
+30 VVTATAQS

-48 KFRHTMNPAF
+48 NFRHTMNPAY

-77 QGNFGYDA
+77 QGNFGYEA
-85 IIKNNPNPYGNKT
+85 IIKTNPRPNGNKT

-108 AATALDGFA
+108 ASTALEDFA
-117 SGNNRVVGNVGVTL
+117 SGNNRVVGSVGITL
-131 LSAGFKAWGGYN
+131 LSAGFKAWDGYN
-143 TIEINAKASFG
+143 TIEINSKTNFG
-154 ASLPYEL
+154 VSLPYEL

-169 NKDYNIGD
+169 NKSYDIGD

-182 IAYAEIAFGHSR
+182 LSYVEIALGHSR

-205 LKVLLGIG
+205 LKVLLGVG
-213 RADVKMENVQAQL
+213 RADVKMENVKAQL
-226 NDANQWLVSANATA
+226 NDANQWLISAKAQA

-249 KQKSKEYKQKPGSY
+249 KQKDKEYKQKPGTY
-263 QFVNDLDVSGSG
+263 KYVNDLDVDGAGVS
-275 IGGFGLAVDLGASYK
+275 GFGLGIDLGATYK
-290 LNDDWSFSAALLD
+290 LNDDWNFSAALLD

-311 DMQARNKGNQ
+311 DMQARNISDQ
-321 FVFDGFHDV
+321 FIFDGFHDAEV
-330 DVAHHG
+330 SKSSPNSFKNQGQAY
-336 GMKKAS
+336 S
-342 DGYAD
+342 DQMAE
-347 QLADFAH
+347 FAN

-369 ASLNLGAEYTLPMYR
+369 TTLNVGAEYTLPMYR
-384 QLSLGLLSST
+384 QLSFGLLSST
-394 RIQGAY
+394 RFQGEY

-411 EPLKWLD
+411 EPLNWLD

-429 ASAGWLINIHP
+429 ASAGWLVNIHP
-440 KGYNFFIGMDH
+440 KGFNFFIGMDH

-464 SKASVNLGMN
+464 SKASINLGIN
-474 ITW
+474 ITL

>member
-10 KSNNKMKQKKLILVA
+10 KSNRKMKQKKIILVA
-25 TFMLS
+25 TLMLS
-30 VVAATAQS
+30 VVTAMAQS

-48 KFRHTMNPAF
+48 NFRHTMNPAY

-85 IIKNNPNPYGNKT
+85 IFMNNPQPYGNKT

-108 AATALDGFA
+108 ASTALDGFA
-117 SGNNRVVGNVGVTL
+117 SGNNRIVGNVGITI

-143 TIEINAKASFG
+143 TIEINAKTSFG
-154 ASLPYEL
+154 VSLPYEL

-169 NKDYNIGD
+169 NKNYDIGD
-177 INAGA
+177 ISAGA
-182 IAYAEIAFGHSR
+182 IGYAEIALGHSR
-194 QLTEQLRAGAK
+194 QFTDKLRAGAK
-205 LKVLLGIG
+205 LKVLLGIA
-213 RADVKMENVQAQL
+213 RADVKMDNVQAQL
-226 NDANQWLVSANATA
+226 NDANKWQITANAQA

-249 KQKSKEYKQKPGSY
+249 KQKDKEYKQKPGSY
-263 QFVNDLDVSGSG
+263 NYVNDLDVDGAGVS
-275 IGGFGLAVDLGASYK
+275 GFGLGIDLGATYK

-311 DMQARNKGNQ
+311 DMMARNTIGT
-321 FVFDGFHDV
+321 FEFDGFHDV
-330 DVAHHG
+330 DVARHG
-336 GMKKAS
+336 GMRDAS
-342 DGYAD
+342 DKYAD
-347 QLADFAH
+347 QFADFAH
-354 LQDQGDQGGRTTGIG
+354 LQDQGDKGGRTTGIG
-369 ASLNLGAEYTLPMYR
+369 STLNIGAEYTLPVYR
-384 QLSLGLLSST
+384 KLSFGLLSST
-394 RIQGAY
+394 RIQGDY

-429 ASAGWLINIHP
+429 ASAGWLLNIRP
-440 KGYNFFIGMDH
+440 KGFNFFIGMDH

>member
-1 MMQTNVEPR
+1 
-10 KSNNKMKQKKLILVA
+10 MKQKKIILVA
-25 TFMLS
+25 TLMLS
-30 VVAATAQS
+30 VVTATAQS

-48 KFRHTMNPAF
+48 NFRHTMNPAY

-108 AATALDGFA
+108 ASTALDGFA
-117 SGNNRVVGNVGVTL
+117 SGNNRVVGSVGITL
-131 LSAGFKAWGGYN
+131 LSAGFKAWDGYN
-143 TIEINAKASFG
+143 TIEINSKTNFG
-154 ASLPYEL
+154 VSLPYEL

-169 NKDYNIGD
+169 NKNYDIGD

-182 IAYAEIAFGHSR
+182 LSYVEIAFGHSR
-194 QLTEQLRAGAK
+194 QLTDQWRAGAK
-205 LKVLLGIG
+205 LKVLLGVG
-213 RADVKMENVQAQL
+213 RADVKMENVKAQL
-226 NDANQWLVSANATA
+226 NDANQWLISAKAQA

-249 KQKSKEYKQKPGSY
+249 KQKDKEYKQKPGSY
-263 QFVNDLDVSGSG
+263 KYVNDLDVDGAG
-275 IGGFGLAVDLGASYK
+275 IGGFGLGIDLGATYK
-290 LNDDWSFSAALLD
+290 LNDDWNFSAALLD

-311 DMQARNKGNQ
+311 DMQARNISDQ
-321 FVFDGFHDV
+321 FLFDGFHDAEV
-330 DVAHHG
+330 SKSSPNSFKNQG
-336 GMKKAS
+336 QSYS
-342 DGYAD
+342 DQMAE
-347 QLADFAH
+347 FAN

-369 ASLNLGAEYTLPMYR
+369 TTLNVGAEYTLPMYR
-384 QLSLGLLSST
+384 QLSFGLLSST
-394 RIQGAY
+394 RLQGEY

-411 EPLKWLD
+411 EPLNWLD

-429 ASAGWLINIHP
+429 ASAGWLVNIHP
-440 KGYNFFIGMDH
+440 KGFNFFIGMDH